1 MTNTEFLVREYRNVH
16 RLAPEHNQVV
26 ETSFGV
32 LDIALVAGFVV
43 AFIGL
48 VFLLAK

>member
-16 RLAPEHNQVV
+16 RLAPERSQVA
-26 ETSFGV
+26 ETSLGV
-32 LDIALVAGFVV
+32 VDIVLGVGFVV